1 MRQVNAADMLE
12 DAIEYIRH
20 LQRQMEAV
28 RLLHPNVRVEPFVS
42 RLDSQQGAARADD
55 AGEDGRD
62 WGLGERGD
70 GGGAEGD
77 GERMEKTRDGQ
88 LATRSLAVAG
98 RGDGDEL
105 EDVKDVLVG
114 LEARNIRDGGSGG
127 GRGVDKTDD
136 QHTLQQDRLSLSI
149 T

>member
-70 GGGAEGD
+70 GGEQREMGRGWRRQGMVSLQQGLSQWRAEGMATNL
-77 GERMEKTRDGQ
+77 RM
-88 LATRSLAVAG
+88 
-98 RGDGDEL
+98 
-105 EDVKDVLVG
+105 
-114 LEARNIRDGGSGG
+114 
-127 GRGVDKTDD
+127 
-136 QHTLQQDRLSLSI
+136 
-149 T
+149 